1 MELVEKTV
9 SSQVEFT
16 GRIITV
22 RQDQAALP
30 NGRVV
35 GREVVEHPGGVAVL
49 ALFDDNTVPVVRQF
63 RYPYGKVLLEVPAGK
78 LEPGEEPFPAAQ
90 RELSEEVGAEAD
102 ELIYLGKFFTS
113 PGYST
118 EVLHMYLARGLRQG
132 QVHPDE
138 DEFLES
144 ERLPFLTLFQQVM
157 SGEIEDG
164 KTIAAVLKTKLLL
177 GL

>member
-49 ALFDDNTVPVVRQF
+49 ALFDDNTIPVVRQF
-63 RYPYGKVLLEVPAGK
+63 RYPFQKIITELPAGK
-78 LEPGEEPFPAAQ
+78 LEKGEDPLVCAQ

>member
-1 MELVEKTV
+1 MELTEKTLE
-9 SSQVEFT
+9 SREIFR
-16 GRIITV
+16 GRIVTLKVDKIE
-22 RQDQAALP
+22 LP
-30 NGRVV
+30 DGHQS

-49 ALFDDNTVPVVRQF
+49 PLDDQDMVTLVRQY
-63 RYPYGKVLLEVPAGK
+63 RYPFGKVITELPAGK
-78 LEPGEEPFPAAQ
+78 LEKGEDPLVCAQ

>member
-63 RYPYGKVLLEVPAGK
+63 RYPFQKIITELPAGK
-78 LEPGEEPFPAAQ
+78 LEKGEDPLVCAQ

-132 QVHPDE
+132 QAHPDE

-164 KTIAAVLKTKLLL
+164 KTIAAVLKAKVLLDL
-177 GL
+177 

>member
-1 MELVEKTV
+1 MC
-9 SSQVEFT
+9 
-16 GRIITV
+16 
-22 RQDQAALP
+22 
-30 NGRVV
+30 
-35 GREVVEHPGGVAVL
+35 
-49 ALFDDNTVPVVRQF
+49 
-63 RYPYGKVLLEVPAGK
+63 
-78 LEPGEEPFPAAQ
+78 AQ

>member
-63 RYPYGKVLLEVPAGK
+63 RYPFQKIITELPAGK
-78 LEPGEEPFPAAQ
+78 LEKGEDPLVCAQ

-132 QVHPDE
+132 QVPPDE

>member
-1 MELVEKTV
+1 MDLVEKTV

-22 RQDQAALP
+22 RQDQAQLP
-30 NGRVV
+30 NGRIA
-35 GREVVEHPGGVAVL
+35 GREVVEHPGGVAIL

-63 RYPYGKVLLEVPAGK
+63 RYPFQKIITELPAGK
-78 LEPGEEPFPAAQ
+78 LEKGEDPLVCAQ

-102 ELIYLGKFFTS
+102 QLIYLGKFYTS

-118 EVLHMYLARGLRQG
+118 EVLHMYLARGIREG

-144 ERLPFLTLFQQVM
+144 QRIPFLTLFQQVM

>member
-1 MELVEKTV
+1 MDLWEKTI
-9 SSQVEFT
+9 SSQTLFEGKIVT
-16 GRIITV
+16 LKV
-22 RQDQAALP
+22 DQAQLP
-30 NGRVV
+30 NGAAA
-35 GREVVEHPGGVAVL
+35 GREVVEHPGGVCIL
-49 ALFDDNTVPVVRQF
+49 PLFDDGTVSMVRQF
-63 RYPYGKVLLEVPAGK
+63 RYPFQQVVAELPAGK
-78 LEPGEEPFPAAQ
+78 LEKGEDPLVCAQ

>member
-1 MELVEKTV
+1 MELWEKTV
-9 SSQVEFT
+9 ESETLFEGKIVTLKLDKAQLVN
-16 GRIITV
+16 GRIA
-22 RQDQAALP
+22 R
-30 NGRVV
+30 
-35 GREVVEHPGGVAVL
+35 REVVEHPGGVAVL
-49 ALFDDNTVPVVRQF
+49 PLFDDGTVSIVRQF
-63 RYPYGKVLLEVPAGK
+63 RYPFQAVVTELPAGK
-78 LEPGEEPFPAAQ
+78 LEKGEDPLVCAQ

>member
-49 ALFDDNTVPVVRQF
+49 ALFDDNTVPVVRPFQ
-63 RYPYGKVLLEVPAGK
+63 KIITELPAGK
-78 LEPGEEPFPAAQ
+78 LEKGEDPLVCAQ